1 MRLIVPMLVFVVAV
15 VLLLGEPEL
24 IFRPLAHFGTVVRL
38 PDLPRGNDGVADGP
52 ILLAVTE

>member
-24 IFRPLAHFGTVVRL
+24 IFRPVAHFGAVVQL
-38 PDLPRGNDGVADGP
+38 PDMPRGNDGVVDGP
-52 ILLAVTE
+52 ILLAATE